1 MAILKNPN
9 KDKFTVIDNFALR
22 DNRLSLKAR
31 GLLVTMLSLPDN
43 WKFSENGLCSIFE
56 KDGQAAI
63 RSGLKELEEAG
74 YLVRERVRDE
84 HGRVSSVNWIVY
96 DKPQVENPSVVTP
109 NLEEQPQLN
118 TKELNTDS
126 KKELKNTPHNPQTG
140 MQESQEDQ
148 KPEEANLTYCKKVV
162 FLFGN
167 ICKSLQRPTKLTDSR
182 MRAIKKRRKEIIDFG
197 GWEKFFKEIES
208 SDFLSGRSGEW
219 KATFDWVLKPSNAL
233 KIMEGNYKNQNRKN
247 YKNNTN
253 CNNSQKFDDSP
264 VTEYEVY
271 GD

>member
-96 DKPQVENPSVVTP
+96 DKPQVENPSVETP

-126 KKELKNTPHNPQTG
+126 KEELKDIPHNPQTG
-140 MQESQEDQ
+140 DMKKAKKKSRAENKQDVQDVLHAYTQDEDVLDQ
-148 KPEEANLTYCKKVV
+148 LDAWLEV
-162 FLFGN
+162 
-167 ICKSLQRPTKLTDSR
+167 
-182 MRAIKKRRKEIIDFG
+182 RKEKRSPNTVRAVKINLKKLDNMARLSKMSVPQYLDEIVAR
-197 GWEKFFKEIES
+197 GWAAFYVINSF
-208 SDFLSGRSGEW
+208 
-219 KATFDWVLKPSNAL
+219 P
-233 KIMEGNYKNQNRKN
+233 QNNTN

-253 CNNSQKFDDSP
+253 CNNSQKINDAP
-264 VTEYEVY
+264 VTEHDIY